1 MYQTLGVNGR
11 APPKTIESAM
21 GGMGISPSQSNGIP
35 SRPAPRPPAIQTTYA
50 PLDKGGPPTPGTP
63 ASMVSTYSTS
73 PSFPPSQQQQQRH
86 QDALPVQST
95 VRPTP
100 QLTPPTSSSS
110 PNGTTGSTTAT
121 SMSQKFT
128 PQRAAP
134 LTPSQ
139 RQEQV
144 SREAERRKRE
154 RQERENKELPPLN
167 ATPSKAPPQV
177 APLAPSR
184 LPVAVG
190 SAATRPAPDPPKP
203 HPAAAAATTATTSK
217 PKVREQR
224 ISALTET
231 QIMEKLRSVVTHA
244 DPNNSY
250 SKIKKVGQGASGSVY
265 VARYTSSSPL
275 KTKMANGT
283 QITQGHK
290 VAIKQMDLAN
300 QPRKELIVNEILV
313 MKESQHPNIVNFLD
327 SYLVR
332 GNELWVVMEFMEGG
346 ALTDVIDHNTL
357 SEDQISCICLEVPQ
371 PPTLTVF

>member
-1 MYQTLGVNGR
+1 M
-11 APPKTIESAM
+11 
-21 GGMGISPSQSNGIP
+21 
-35 SRPAPRPPAIQTTYA
+35 
-50 PLDKGGPPTPGTP
+50 
-63 ASMVSTYSTS
+63 
-73 PSFPPSQQQQQRH
+73 
-86 QDALPVQST
+86 
-95 VRPTP
+95 
-100 QLTPPTSSSS
+100 PTSL
-110 PNGTTGSTTAT
+110 
-121 SMSQKFT
+121 SQKFT

-139 RQEQV
+139 RQEQA
-144 SREAERRKRE
+144 SREAERRRRE

-167 ATPSKAPPQV
+167 TTPPKPAPAQLTTP
-177 APLAPSR
+177 APSR

-190 SAATRPAPDPPKP
+190 TTRPVEPAKP
-203 HPAAAAATTATTSK
+203 HPAAVAAAAAATTK
-217 PKVREQR
+217 PKAREQR

-250 SKIKKVGQGASGSVY
+250 TKIKKVGQGASGSVY

-275 KTKMANGT
+275 RTKMANGT
-283 QITQGHK
+283 QVTQGHK

-357 SEDQISCICLEVPQ
+357 SEDQISCICLEVPT
-371 PPTLTVF
+371 PP

>member
-1 MYQTLGVNGR
+1 M
-11 APPKTIESAM
+11 P
-21 GGMGISPSQSNGIP
+21 
-35 SRPAPRPPAIQTTYA
+35 
-50 PLDKGGPPTPGTP
+50 
-63 ASMVSTYSTS
+63 
-73 PSFPPSQQQQQRH
+73 
-86 QDALPVQST
+86 
-95 VRPTP
+95 
-100 QLTPPTSSSS
+100 
-110 PNGTTGSTTAT
+110 T

-139 RQEQV
+139 RQEQA
-144 SREAERRKRE
+144 SREAERRRRE
-154 RQERENKELPPLN
+154 RQERDNKELPPLN
-167 ATPSKAPPQV
+167 TTPPKPVAQV
-177 APLAPSR
+177 TPAPSR

-190 SAATRPAPDPPKP
+190 TNRPAEPAKP
-203 HPAAAAATTATTSK
+203 HPTAVAAAAAATK
-217 PKVREQR
+217 PKAREQR

-244 DPNNSY
+244 DPNSSY
-250 SKIKKVGQGASGSVY
+250 TKIKKVGQGASGSVY

-275 KTKMANGT
+275 RTKMANGT
-283 QITQGHK
+283 QVTQGHK

-357 SEDQISCICLEVPQ
+357 SEDQISCICLEVFPLSQ
-371 PPTLTVF
+371 RKQCSNR